1 MTFPQAAG
9 LGAVAGLTILLGLPV
24 ARLGRPRPSRMAFLT
39 LASVGVLLFLLY
51 DVIKNASET
60 ITGALD
66 TSRAQGIGYGLLL
79 AAGLGTG
86 LMGLLVFERLMKRRR
101 PQMPA
106 GPGALAATI
115 DRPPAARASGRHALS
130 LALAAGPIL
139 VVVGELQHVG
149 RKIGAPD
156 VGMLGLLTGFLV
168 AYATDLVLHAAGA

>member
-24 ARLGRPRPSRMAFLT
+24 ACLGRPRPCRMAFRT
-39 LASVGVLLFLLY
+39 RASVGVLLFLLY

-115 DRPPAARASGRHALS
+115 DQPSAVAEALRRQPLSAAQRVALFIAVGIRLPNFSES
-130 LALAAGPIL
+130 LA
-139 VVVGELQHVG
+139 
-149 RKIGAPD
+149 
-156 VGMLGLLTGFLV
+156 
-168 AYATDLVLHAAGA
+168 